1 MGLAATFNRI
11 PRFMRFLL
19 CGGLAAAV
27 NWLSRFLWSIF
38 LPFGA
43 AVIAAYATGMVLAFV
58 LFRELVFER
67 GGGQLPDQ
75 VRDFVIVNLVGMFMT
90 WALAS
95 LLVFKVLPGMGAT
108 AHVEAI
114 GHGIAIFAPVVTS
127 WFGHRFLTFRKQA
140 SISRVGAAFT
150 SP

>member
-1 MGLAATFNRI
+1 VDLAATFNRI

-19 CGGLAAAV
+19 CGGLAATV

-43 AVIAAYATGMVLAFV
+43 AVIAAYATGMVVAFV

-67 GGGQLPDQ
+67 SGGQVPDQ
-75 VRDFVIVNLVGMFMT
+75 VRNFVVVNLVGMFVT
-90 WALAS
+90 WALANF
-95 LLVFKVLPGMGAT
+95 LVSKVLPGMGAT
-108 AHVEAI
+108 SHVEAI

-140 SISRVGAAFT
+140 LLARDGAQAT
-150 SP
+150 